1 MSTREISIRDAIREG
16 LREEMNRD
24 QNVFVMGENV
34 AGAGGVF
41 KVTQGFLQ
49 EFGPQRVIDTPIA
62 EEGFVGMAV
71 GAALTGM
78 RPVVEIMFCDFIT
91 LAMDPI
97 INQAAHV
104 RYMTGGQAKVPLTIR
119 TTLGAGRSA
128 ASQHSQSIHAWF
140 CHIPGLKV
148 VVPSSPHDA
157 KGLIKSAIRDD
168 NTVMFFEDKM
178 IYDLKGPVPEE
189 EYLLP
194 LGQAEV
200 KRVGEDV
207 TVIATSR
214 LVQEALSAAD
224 QLSESGISVE
234 VVDPRT
240 LLPLDKETLLKSA
253 AKTGRVIVAD
263 GGYRSYGVTAEI
275 ASVIMED
282 AFYHLQAPIIRIGAA
297 DVPVPFSKPLED
309 ATIPTAKHIVEAAR
323 RLMTEEA

>member
-1 MSTREISIRDAIREG
+1 MSTREISVRDAIREG
-16 LREEMNRD
+16 LREELNRD

-41 KVTQGFLQ
+41 KVTLGLLQ

-78 RPVVEIMFCDFIT
+78 RPVVEVMFCDFIT

-104 RYMTGGQAKVPLTIR
+104 RYMTGGQATVPLTIR

-128 ASQHSQSIHAWF
+128 AAQHSQSIHAWF

-148 VVPSSPHDA
+148 VVPSSPYDA

-178 IYDLKGPVPEE
+178 LYDLKGTVPEE
-189 EYLLP
+189 EYLVP
-194 LGQAEV
+194 LGKADV

-214 LVQEALSAAD
+214 LVQEALKAAD
-224 QLSESGISVE
+224 QLSEGGISVE

-253 AKTGRVIVAD
+253 MKTGRVIVAD
-263 GGYRSYGVTAEI
+263 GAYRSYGVTGEI
-275 ASVIMED
+275 SSVIMED

-323 RLMTEEA
+323 RLMSEEA

>member
-1 MSTREISIRDAIREG
+1 MSMREMSIRDAIREG
-16 LREEMNRD
+16 LREEMHRD
-24 QNVFVMGENV
+24 QNVFVLGENI

-41 KVTQGFLQ
+41 KVTQGLLQ

-78 RPVVEIMFCDFIT
+78 RPVVEVMFCDFIT
-91 LAMDPI
+91 LALDPI

-128 ASQHSQSIHAWF
+128 AAQHSQSIHAWF

-178 IYDLKGPVPEE
+178 IYDLKGTVPEE
-189 EYLLP
+189 EYLIP

-263 GGYRSYGVTAEI
+263 GAYRSYGVTGEI
-275 ASVIMED
+275 ASVIVED
-282 AFYHLQAPIIRIGAA
+282 AFYHLQAPIIRIGAT

-309 ATIPTAKHIVEAAR
+309 ATIPTAEHIVQAAR
-323 RLMTEEA
+323 RLMSDEA

>member
-1 MSTREISIRDAIREG
+1 
-16 LREEMNRD
+16 
-24 QNVFVMGENV
+24 
-34 AGAGGVF
+34 
-41 KVTQGFLQ
+41 
-49 EFGPQRVIDTPIA
+49 
-62 EEGFVGMAV
+62 
-71 GAALTGM
+71 
-78 RPVVEIMFCDFIT
+78 
-91 LAMDPI
+91 MDPI

-104 RYMTGGQAKVPLTIR
+104 RYMTGGQATVPLTIR

-148 VVPSSPHDA
+148 VVPSSPRDA

-263 GGYRSYGVTAEI
+263 GGYRSYGVTGEI

-297 DVPVPFSKPLED
+297 DVPIPFSKPLED

>member
-1 MSTREISIRDAIREG
+1 MSMREMSIRDAIREG
-16 LREEMNRD
+16 LRQEMHRD
-24 QNVFVMGENV
+24 QNVFVLGENI

-41 KVTQGFLQ
+41 KVTQGLLQ

-78 RPVVEIMFCDFIT
+78 RPVVEVMFCDFIT
-91 LAMDPI
+91 LALDPI

-128 ASQHSQSIHAWF
+128 AAQHSQSIHAWF

-148 VVPSSPHDA
+148 VVPSNPYDA
-157 KGLIKSAIRDD
+157 KGLMKSAIRDD

-200 KRVGEDV
+200 KRAGEDV

-214 LVQEALSAAD
+214 LVQEALNAAD
-224 QLSESGISVE
+224 QLSEGGISVE

-240 LLPLDKETLLKSA
+240 LVPLDKETLLKSA
-253 AKTGRVIVAD
+253 VKTGRVIVAD
-263 GGYRSYGVTAEI
+263 GGYRSYGVTGEI
-275 ASVIMED
+275 SSVIMEN
-282 AFYHLQAPIIRIGAA
+282 AFYHLQAPIIRIGAP
-297 DVPVPFSKPLED
+297 DVPVPFSKPLEE

-323 RLMTEEA
+323 QLMSEEA

>member
-1 MSTREISIRDAIREG
+1 MSTREMSVRDAIREG
-16 LREEMNRD
+16 LREELNRD

-34 AGAGGVF
+34 AGFGGVF
-41 KVTQGFLQ
+41 KVTLGLLQ
-49 EFGPQRVIDTPIA
+49 EFGPERVIDTPIA
-62 EEGFVGMAV
+62 EEGFVGMAI

-78 RPVVEIMFCDFIT
+78 RPVVEVMFCDFIT

-104 RYMTGGQAKVPLTIR
+104 RYMTGGQATVPLTIR

-128 ASQHSQSIHAWF
+128 AAQHSQSIHAWF

-148 VVPSSPHDA
+148 VVPSSPRDA

-240 LLPLDKETLLKSA
+240 LVPLDKETLLKSA

-263 GGYRSYGVTAEI
+263 GAYRSYGVTGEI
-275 ASVIMED
+275 SSVIMED

-297 DVPVPFSKPLED
+297 DVPIPFSKPLED

-323 RLMTEEA
+323 RLMSEEA

>member
-1 MSTREISIRDAIREG
+1 
-16 LREEMNRD
+16 L
-24 QNVFVMGENV
+24 
-34 AGAGGVF
+34 
-41 KVTQGFLQ
+41 LQ

-78 RPVVEIMFCDFIT
+78 RPVVEVMFCDFIT

-104 RYMTGGQAKVPLTIR
+104 RYMTGGQATVPLTIR

-128 ASQHSQSIHAWF
+128 AAQHSQSIHAWF

-178 IYDLKGPVPEE
+178 IYDLKGTVSEE
-189 EYLLP
+189 EYLIP

>member
-1 MSTREISIRDAIREG
+1 MSMRELSIRDAIREG

-41 KVTQGFLQ
+41 KVTQGLLQ
-49 EFGPQRVIDTPIA
+49 DFGPQRVIDTPIA

-78 RPVVEIMFCDFIT
+78 RPVVEVMFCDFIT

-104 RYMTGGQAKVPLTIR
+104 RYMTGGQATVPLTIR

-128 ASQHSQSIHAWF
+128 AAQHSQSIHAWF

-157 KGLIKSAIRDD
+157 KGLIKAAIRDD

-178 IYDLKGPVPEE
+178 IYDLRGTVPEE
-189 EYLLP
+189 EYLIP

-240 LLPLDKETLLKSA
+240 LVPLDKETLLKSA

-263 GGYRSYGVTAEI
+263 GAYRSYGVTGEI
-275 ASVIMED
+275 SSVIMED
-282 AFYHLQAPIIRIGAA
+282 AFYHLQAPIIRIGAM

-323 RLMTEEA
+323 RLMSEEA

>member
-1 MSTREISIRDAIREG
+1 MSTREMSIRDAIREG

-41 KVTQGFLQ
+41 KVTQGLLQ

-78 RPVVEIMFCDFIT
+78 RPVVEVMFCDFIT

-104 RYMTGGQAKVPLTIR
+104 RYMTGGQATVPLTIR

-128 ASQHSQSIHAWF
+128 AAQHSQSIHAWF

-148 VVPSSPHDA
+148 VVPSSPYDA

-178 IYDLKGPVPEE
+178 IYDLKGPVPKE

-207 TVIATSR
+207 TVIATSK

-263 GGYRSYGVTAEI
+263 GAYRSYGVTGEI
-275 ASVIMED
+275 SSVIMEE
-282 AFYHLQAPIIRIGAA
+282 AFYHLQAPIIRIGAM

-309 ATIPTAKHIVEAAR
+309 ATIPTAEHIVEAAR
-323 RLMTEEA
+323 QLMTEEA